1 MPNALIVAFLA
12 LIALHGR
19 GAEAAAPEC
28 LSAVD
33 DMIVEYDVPVSA
45 QIPGAQ
51 FGGSGAPSNPHAPAP
66 KAHGRPVPP
75 PRATSGR
82 HALGA
87 EQRKRLQ
94 DVLHLART
102 AEARGDEEQCMGLLR
117 QARRLVAP
125 SR

>member
-33 DMIVEYDVPVSA
+33 DMIVAYDIPVSG
-45 QIPGAQ
+45 QVPGAQ
-51 FGGSGAPSNPHAPAP
+51 IGRSTAPTPP
-66 KAHGRPVPP
+66 KAHGRRAPP
-75 PRATSGR
+75 PRAASGR
-82 HALGA
+82 QALGA

-94 DVLHLART
+94 DVLHLARM
-102 AEARGDEEQCMGLLR
+102 AEARGDEAQCMGLLR
-117 QARRLVAP
+117 QARRIVALP
-125 SR
+125 R